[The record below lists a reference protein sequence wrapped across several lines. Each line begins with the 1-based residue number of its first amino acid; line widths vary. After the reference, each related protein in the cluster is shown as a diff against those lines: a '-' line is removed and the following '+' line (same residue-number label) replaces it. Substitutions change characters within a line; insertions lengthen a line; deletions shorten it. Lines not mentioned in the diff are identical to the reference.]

1 MAMIRPETEMKDSGI
16 QWIGDIPNDWDV
28 RRLKYV
34 LNERKEKND
43 PLVTDNILSLSA
55 EQGVI
60 PFSER
65 IGGGNKPK
73 EDLTAYKVV
82 RAGDIVLNS
91 MNVLSGAVH
100 YSNYTGCVSPVYY
113 MLYNENDVITRYYNL
128 VFQTE
133 AFQRSLRGLGNGIL
147 IKETDEGKLNTI
159 RMRIPMEKLNK
170 VKLPSPSFDEM
181 KKVVESIE
189 PIRSKID
196 EIIAEANASIDEY
209 KELKQSVIFEA
220 VTKGLDKNV
229 EMKDSGVEWIGEIPS
244 SWQLRKLK
252 TFTVMISKGTT
263 PKDMS
268 NVKTTLYCV
277 RYLKS
282 ENIKNNHL
290 DIVPEFYITEET
302 HNELSRSKLNGND
315 ILFVIAG
322 ASIGKV
328 AIMDEN
334 LLPGNTNQANAFIRI
349 KDEFMDSIEYLWMLL
364 QSVIVKEVINRYS
377 VQSAQPNI
385 SMENLG
391 NIKLPYPLLER
402 ERDNIMNYLREK
414 VDAIDSLI
422 AEKESL
428 INDLEAYKKSLI
440 YEVVTGKRRVV

>member
-1 MAMIRPETEMKDSGI
+1 MAMIRPEIDMKDSGI
-16 QWIGDIPNDWDV
+16 EYVGAIPKDWDLV
-28 RRLKYV
+28 RLRAYFG
-34 LNERKEKND
+34 ERKNKNKDGNETNLLSLSYGRIIRKNIDKTDGLLPASFNTYNIVEKND
-43 PLVTDNILSLSA
+43 IIIRPTDL
-55 EQGVI
+55 Q
-60 PFSER
+60 
-65 IGGGNKPK
+65 
-73 EDLTAYKVV
+73 
-82 RAGDIVLNS
+82 
-91 MNVLSGAVH
+91 
-100 YSNYTGCVSPVYY
+100 
-113 MLYNENDVITRYYNL
+113 NDK
-128 VFQTE
+128 
-133 AFQRSLRGLGNGIL
+133 RSLRTGLVTEHGIITSAYIDLMPIGNVDSRFVHYLLHSYDIL
-147 IKETDEGKLNTI
+147 KVFYNMGSGVRQGLNYSEFSKLKVPMPLLSEQQAIADYLDETC
-159 RMRIPMEKLNK
+159 
-170 VKLPSPSFDEM
+170 
-181 KKVVESIE
+181 
-189 PIRSKID
+189 SKID
-196 EIIAEANASIDEY
+196 EIIEEAKASIDEY

-229 EMKDSGVEWIGEIPS
+229 EMKDSCVEWIGEIPS

-334 LLPGNTNQANAFIRI
+334 LLPANTNQANAFIRI

-391 NIKLPYPLLER
+391 NIKLPYPLLKR

>member
-16 QWIGDIPNDWDV
+16 QWIGDIPNNWNIKPLYACLDEI
-28 RRLKYV
+28 
-34 LNERKEKND
+34 NQKNN
-43 PLVTDNILSLSA
+43 PIVTTNILSLTNTD
-55 EQGVI
+55 GVI
-60 PFSER
+60 PYSER
-65 IGGGNKPK
+65 GNQGNKSK
-73 EDLTAYKVV
+73 ENFEEYKVV
-82 RAGDIVLNS
+82 YPNTIVANS
-91 MNVLSGAVH
+91 MNILIGSVGLSK
-100 YSNYTGCVSPVYY
+100 YEGCVSPVYY
-113 MLYNENDVITRYYNL
+113 VYMAKPQVDIRYMNYL
-128 VFQTE
+128 FQME
-133 AFQRSLRGLGNGIL
+133 PFQKRLRQFANGIL
-147 IKETDEGKLNTI
+147 EIRLRVSSHDILHQKVAVPDYDEQQVIADYLDETC
-159 RMRIPMEKLNK
+159 
-170 VKLPSPSFDEM
+170 SQ
-181 KKVVESIE
+181 
-189 PIRSKID
+189 ID
-196 EIIAEANASIDEY
+196 EIIAEAKASIDEY

-229 EMKDSGVEWIGEIPS
+229 EMKDSCVEWIGEIPS

-334 LLPGNTNQANAFIRI
+334 LLPANTNQANAFIRI

-391 NIKLPYPLLER
+391 NIKLPYPLLKR

-422 AEKESL
+422 SEKESL

>member
-1 MAMIRPETEMKDSGI
+1 MAMMRPEIEMKESGI
-16 QWIGDIPNDWDV
+16 EWVGSIPEDWKV
-28 RRLKYV
+28 AKNNRLFNISKKIV
-34 LNERKEKND
+34 NENWKDTQLLSLTKSGIVEKNIND
-43 PLVTDNILSLSA
+43 
-55 EQGVI
+55 
-60 PFSER
+60 
-65 IGGGNKPK
+65 GGGKQP
-73 EDLTAYKVV
+73 ESFETYQYVEQD
-82 RAGDIVLNS
+82 DIVLCLFDIDVSAVFSDRSKYDGMISSAYRVIKCTNAI
-91 MNVLSGAVH
+91 LSVYAKWWFDAV
-100 YSNYTGCVSPVYY
+100 NIG
-113 MLYNENDVITRYYNL
+113 RYYL
-128 VFQTE
+128 IYTK
-133 AFQRSLRGLGNGIL
+133 SLRKTIDADGFGNIL
-147 IKETDEGKLNTI
+147 TVVPPLSEQQAIADYLDETC
-159 RMRIPMEKLNK
+159 
-170 VKLPSPSFDEM
+170 SQ
-181 KKVVESIE
+181 
-189 PIRSKID
+189 ID
-196 EIIAEANASIDEY
+196 EIIAEAKASIDEY

-229 EMKDSGVEWIGEIPS
+229 EMKDSCVEWIGEIPS

-334 LLPGNTNQANAFIRI
+334 LLPANTNQANAFIRI

-391 NIKLPYPLLER
+391 NIKLPYPLLKR

-422 AEKESL
+422 SEKESL

>member
-1 MAMIRPETEMKDSGI
+1 MAMIRPETEMKDSGV
-16 QWIGDIPNDWDV
+16 QWIGDIPSDWNIKPLYACLDEI
-28 RRLKYV
+28 
-34 LNERKEKND
+34 NQKNN
-43 PLVTDNILSLSA
+43 PVVTTNILSLTNTD
-55 EQGVI
+55 GVI
-60 PFSER
+60 PYSER
-65 IGGGNKPK
+65 GNQGNKSK
-73 EDLTAYKVV
+73 ENFEEYKVV
-82 RAGDIVLNS
+82 YPNTIVANS
-91 MNVLSGAVH
+91 MNILIGSVGLSK
-100 YSNYTGCVSPVYY
+100 YEGCVSPVYY
-113 MLYNENDVITRYYNL
+113 VYMAKPQVDIRYMNYL
-128 VFQTE
+128 FQME
-133 AFQRSLRGLGNGIL
+133 PFQKRLRQFANGIL
-147 IKETDEGKLNTI
+147 EIRLRVSSHDILHQKVAVPDYDEQQVIADYLDETC
-159 RMRIPMEKLNK
+159 
-170 VKLPSPSFDEM
+170 SQ
-181 KKVVESIE
+181 
-189 PIRSKID
+189 ID
-196 EIIAEANASIDEY
+196 EIIAEAKASIDEY

-229 EMKDSGVEWIGEIPS
+229 EMKDSCVEWIGEIPS

-334 LLPGNTNQANAFIRI
+334 LLPANTNQANAFIRI

-391 NIKLPYPLLER
+391 NIKLPYPLLKR

-422 AEKESL
+422 SEKESL

>member
-1 MAMIRPETEMKDSGI
+1 M
-16 QWIGDIPNDWDV
+16 
-28 RRLKYV
+28 
-34 LNERKEKND
+34 
-43 PLVTDNILSLSA
+43 
-55 EQGVI
+55 
-60 PFSER
+60 
-65 IGGGNKPK
+65 
-73 EDLTAYKVV
+73 
-82 RAGDIVLNS
+82 
-91 MNVLSGAVH
+91 
-100 YSNYTGCVSPVYY
+100 
-113 MLYNENDVITRYYNL
+113 
-128 VFQTE
+128 
-133 AFQRSLRGLGNGIL
+133 
-147 IKETDEGKLNTI
+147 
-159 RMRIPMEKLNK
+159 
-170 VKLPSPSFDEM
+170 
-181 KKVVESIE
+181 
-189 PIRSKID
+189 
-196 EIIAEANASIDEY
+196 
-209 KELKQSVIFEA
+209 
-220 VTKGLDKNV
+220 
-229 EMKDSGVEWIGEIPS
+229 
-244 SWQLRKLK
+244 
-252 TFTVMISKGTT
+252 
-263 PKDMS
+263 
-268 NVKTTLYCV
+268 
-277 RYLKS
+277 
-282 ENIKNNHL
+282 

-334 LLPGNTNQANAFIRI
+334 LLPANTNQANAFIRI

-402 ERDNIMNYLREK
+402 ERDKIMNYLREK

>member
-1 MAMIRPETEMKDSGI
+1 MENSEKLWTGKVPDNWKFYKG
-16 QWIGDIPNDWDV
+16 
-28 RRLKYV
+28 KYIFG
-34 LNERKEKND
+34 ERSERGNAIN
-43 PLVTDNILSLSA
+43 LQLLSPT
-55 EQGVI
+55 QKYGVI
-60 PFSER
+60 PQSMYDELTSM
-65 IGGGNKPK
+65 KSVKVK
-73 EDLTAYKVV
+73 EDTDLSTFKTIH
-82 RAGDIVLNS
+82 RGDFCISLRS
-91 MNVLSGAVH
+91 FQGGFE
-100 YSNYTGCVSPVYY
+100 YSEYEGVVSPAYHVLFSKMDICAGYY
-113 MLYNENDVITRYYNL
+113 KYLFKE
-128 VFQTE
+128 
-133 AFQRSLRGLGNGIL
+133 QRFIAEMNSYCQSLRDGKNISYFDFGRTL
-147 IKETDEGKLNTI
+147 IPFPPLSEQQSIADYLDETC
-159 RMRIPMEKLNK
+159 
-170 VKLPSPSFDEM
+170 
-181 KKVVESIE
+181 
-189 PIRSKID
+189 SKID
-196 EIIAEANASIDEY
+196 EIIAEAKASIDEY

-229 EMKDSGVEWIGEIPS
+229 EMKDSGVEWIGNIPS

-334 LLPGNTNQANAFIRI
+334 LLPANTNQANAFIRI

-391 NIKLPYPLLER
+391 NIKLPYPLLKR

-414 VDAIDSLI
+414 VDVIDSLI
-422 AEKESL
+422 TEKESL

>member
-1 MAMIRPETEMKDSGI
+1 MAMKESGI
-16 QWIGDIPNDWDV
+16 EWVGLIPDTWSVIPN
-28 RRLKYV
+28 KYV
-34 LNERKEKND
+34 MHKEKNLCEKWTGED
-43 PLVTDNILSLSA
+43 VMSLTMN
-55 EQGVI
+55 GVI
-60 PFSER
+60 VRDLQNPTGKMPATFDGYQY
-65 IGGGNKPK
+65 I
-73 EDLTAYKVV
+73 EDGDLLMCLFDIDVTPRCVGKVMHDGV
-82 RAGDIVLNS
+82 TSPA
-91 MNVLSGAVH
+91 
-100 YSNYTGCVSPVYY
+100 YSNFKIHDNASRDYFYY
-113 MLYNENDVITRYYNL
+113 YYLMVDNTKELLHLAKNL
-128 VFQTE
+128 RHSFTE
-133 AFQRSLRGLGNGIL
+133 EQLGQL
-147 IKETDEGKLNTI
+147 K
-159 RMRIPMEKLNK
+159 IPMPPLFEQQAIADYL
-170 VKLPSPSFDEM
+170 DETC
-181 KKVVESIE
+181 
-189 PIRSKID
+189 SKID
-196 EIIAEANASIDEY
+196 EIIAEEKASIDEY

-229 EMKDSGVEWIGEIPS
+229 KMKDSGVEWIGNIPS

-268 NVKTTLYCV
+268 NVKTALYCV

-302 HNELSRSKLNGND
+302 HNELSRSKLNCND

-334 LLPGNTNQANAFIRI
+334 LLPANTNQANAFIRI

-391 NIKLPYPLLER
+391 NIKLPYPLSKR
-402 ERDNIMNYLREK
+402 ERNNIMNYLREK
-414 VDAIDSLI
+414 IDAIDSLI

-428 INDLEAYKKSLI
+428 INELEAYKKSLI